1 MYNESQKSGIC
12 KNKTTPSELTHLD
25 MESGTPGHGKI
36 FLSSAPPIE
45 LHVSGPN
52 ELIGLTH

>member
-1 MYNESQKSGIC
+1 MQIILTDLLKIDA
-12 KNKTTPSELTHLD
+12 KVIRFAATTLQVY
-25 MESGTPGHGKI
+25 GTPGHGKI